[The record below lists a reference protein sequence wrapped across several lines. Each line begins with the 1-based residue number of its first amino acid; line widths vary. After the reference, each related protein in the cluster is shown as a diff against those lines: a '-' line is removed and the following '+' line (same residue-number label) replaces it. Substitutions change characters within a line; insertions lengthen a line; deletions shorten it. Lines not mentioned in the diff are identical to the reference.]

1 VLSAERARRPPSAE
15 GALARDQ
22 RRGVEAAEAER
33 GELAPLPACMLSL
46 RAPAMS
52 LNDPTQPRRQALDMS
67 AVCDLASSEVDRS
80 EWTQQASRH
89 DS

>member
-1 VLSAERARRPPSAE
+1 MSAERARRPPSAE

-33 GELAPLPACMLSL
+33 GELAPLPPRMLSL

-52 LNDPTQPRRQALDMS
+52 LIDQCSHGVGQRLSLLVMLVQAL
-67 AVCDLASSEVDRS
+67 R
-80 EWTQQASRH
+80 
-89 DS
+89 